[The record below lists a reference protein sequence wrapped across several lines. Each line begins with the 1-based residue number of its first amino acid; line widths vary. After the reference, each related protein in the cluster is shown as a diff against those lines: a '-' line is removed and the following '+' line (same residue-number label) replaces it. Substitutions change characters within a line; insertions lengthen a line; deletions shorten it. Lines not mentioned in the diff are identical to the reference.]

1 MPSGSA
7 KNEGGEGV
15 EIGEEDGEG
24 REKRDGKS
32 SPEQDAA
39 GEQRIEQL
47 PGEVP
52 DGEVSMAMASIDSNA
67 KESITSLSGSI
78 ITDVSK
84 YRTR

>member
-7 KNEGGEGV
+7 KNEGGEKV
-15 EIGEEDGEG
+15 EIGEEDDEG

-47 PGEVP
+47 LGEVP

-67 KESITSLSGSI
+67 KESITSLSESI
-78 ITDVSK
+78 ITDVSRH
-84 YRTR
+84 RTR